1 MDHFVVL
8 SQRWEGKG
16 AIKSF
21 TLAQDLSCFHEEC
34 RAPNYTSGYVHETL
48 LKVLGLCMS
57 HKATG
62 AAAEKKR
69 ECVSCV
75 CLKHLLL
82 GIPLNLGAFSVY

>member
-48 LKVLGLCMS
+48 LKVLGLCMR

-62 AAAEKKR
+62 AAAEKKGNV
-69 ECVSCV
+69 CPVS
-75 CLKHLLL
+75 
-82 GIPLNLGAFSVY
+82 A